1 MPQDPTGS
9 GASSSSSSSDLA
21 ESDERNDEDD
31 GDDDED
37 DDGTTPTSLT
47 TGITTDHTSN
57 TQRRDEDH
65 YESVGNH
72 DEVCT
77 LEYLGS
83 YEAQQR
89 FAAVPRCDRYLRPEC
104 IETALVN
111 EPATQELGDLGSSD
125 SANSLDDLCGHRLAV
140 RADDDYDYDYDDG
153 GGEDRRE
160 SVGNARD
167 HYMVPTRDPHELN
180 ERILSLFNPQFLP
193 NFNDMITYVAA
204 PVNSSPPPARSQS
217 AVCHRGADDGLLMK
231 NANGRKRG
239 GTNSMCF
246 RRGLTYE
253 AQRK

>member
-1 MPQDPTGS
+1 LPQDPTGS

-57 TQRRDEDH
+57 THKHDEDH
-65 YESVGNH
+65 YESVVN
-72 DEVCT
+72 DEICA
-77 LEYLGS
+77 LEYLGT
-83 YEAQQR
+83 QQR
-89 FAAVPRCDRYLRPEC
+89 FAAVPRSEC
-104 IETALVN
+104 VETALMN
-111 EPATQELGDLGSSD
+111 EPMTRALGDSGSSD
-125 SANSLDDLCGHRLAV
+125 NSANSLDDLCGHRLAAA
-140 RADDDYDYDYDDG
+140 RAIDRDG
-153 GGEDRRE
+153 RHEAT
-160 SVGNARD
+160 GNARD
-167 HYMVPTRDPHELN
+167 HYMVPTQDPRELN

-193 NFNDMITYVAA
+193 NFNDMITYVTA
-204 PVNSSPPPARSQS
+204 PISSPPPPRS
-217 AVCHRGADDGLLMK
+217 HRSVDDGLLIK
-231 NANGRKRG
+231 NTNYRKRG